1 MGGDYRVGGELIDF
15 ANKLGHKRVDGSCN
29 GQNIE
34 MEAVS
39 VSAAPPLLYYWQ
51 QGLSAKA

>member
-1 MGGDYRVGGELIDF
+1 MGGELIDF